1 MSLISNFPDVIINED
16 EWNNFEN
23 FLDLKGVQRY
33 KKVEA
38 ALVGKVE
45 SLTYLQLSHH
55 YRYDV
60 KLRRKLYMCFSLL
73 EVALKAYIS
82 NHYHIENLT
91 KVNFERKMNE
101 SFKNSGKVFKLSEI
115 EKKKN
120 EIIFS
125 DAKVNTLF
133 DYLENCDMS
142 QLNKIVLHLSD
153 KELKSLFPNHLRLKE
168 NLNAARV
175 LRNLVFHHILLLNT
189 NLKKVYLGETISNG
203 LKANIQNVVQLIP
216 ERARKNIT
224 NEINACLII
233 DETIADKSL
242 SNQYQLLD
250 EYRIEL

>member
-1 MSLISNFPDVIINED
+1 MISED
-16 EWNNFEN
+16 EWDNFEN
-23 FLDLKGVQRY
+23 FLELKGVQRY

-38 ALVGKVE
+38 ALIGKIE
-45 SLTYLQLSHH
+45 KITYLQLSHH

-82 NHYHIENLT
+82 NRYHIENLNEE
-91 KVNFERKMNE
+91 NFERKMNE
-101 SFKNSGKVFKLSEI
+101 SLKNNGKIFKLSEI

-142 QLNKIVLHLSD
+142 QLNKIVLHLSNT
-153 KELKSLFPNHLRLKE
+153 ELKTLFPNYSRLKE
-168 NLNAARV
+168 NLNAARF

-189 NLKKVYLGETISNG
+189 KLKQVYLGEMMSNG
-203 LKANIQNVVQLIP
+203 LKANILNVVQLIP

-233 DETIADKSL
+233 DETIADRSL
-242 SNQYQLLD
+242 SNQYKLLD